1 MGFTSVTV
9 LFLLCFLLNAKL
21 SHNNIFSEV
30 QVLSKRKKKNAGGIN
45 EKEKTL
51 DIYLGLWFKIY
62 VVAIVKIDID

>member
-1 MGFTSVTV
+1 M
-9 LFLLCFLLNAKL
+9 
-21 SHNNIFSEV
+21 
-30 QVLSKRKKKNAGGIN
+30 QVEFN